1 MISKPV
7 KDTCTD
13 CGKIKFLANKSKKL
27 CTTCVAIRKRT
38 KDKET
43 KELVKK
49 PVKKTTVKTKP
60 FNGKKTV
67 VKQAALDQITSRLVR
82 LLYPSLCPHC
92 KIKLDSSNANCGHF
106 VSRVKQSTRF
116 SLKNLVAVDRTC
128 NFYRPEHVYTLGKF
142 LDTIWGEGTADEQIL
157 LGNKKLKF
165 TNEARKAL
173 YTLYTKAYEKAQN
186 LSQIDKYKF
195 MKEIQMEYEKIIKDL
210 FF

>member
-1 MISKPV
+1 MIGKVV

-27 CTTCVAIRKRT
+27 CSTCVSIRKRQ
-38 KDKET
+38 KDKDT
-43 KELVKK
+43 KELKK
-49 PVKKTTVKTKP
+49 KKKITKSKL
-60 FNGKKTV
+60 FSGKASI
-67 VKQAALDQITSRLVR
+67 VKQAALDQITSKLVR
-82 LLYPSLCPHC
+82 SLYPSICPHC
-92 KIKLDSSNANCGHF
+92 KIKLDSSNSNCGHF

-142 LDTIWGEGTADEQIL
+142 LDGIWGDGTADEQII

-165 TNEARKAL
+165 TNDKRKEL
-173 YTLYTKAYEKAQN
+173 FTLYKESFEKSQT
-186 LSQIDKYKF
+186 LSQTEKYKL
-195 MKEIQMEYEKIIKDL
+195 MRETQKKYEEIIKDL